1 MQRSGSYAKT
11 PTVFQMEATECGAAC
26 LAMVLGYY
34 GKYLPL
40 ERLRIETG
48 VSRDGC
54 NMENIAIAAEKFGL
68 EVQGYKQDLEGLFK
82 MPVPCIIHWN
92 FNHFV
97 VWEGRKGKY
106 CYINDPGMG
115 RRKLTEK
122 EIDECFTGVVL
133 AVQKTDSFEKSNEKE
148 TLLSFARQR
157 LKGQYGAISALIVLG
172 LFLVIPGLVIP
183 AFSSIFIDDILL
195 GGNYSWITA
204 LLAAMFFTFLF
215 KLGLT
220 YYRSVLL
227 KKLTEKMTLISNYK
241 FFSHMLKLPIS
252 FFDQRYAGDLAQR
265 VSNDNNV
272 TMFLTGTL
280 AETVLNCIIAVFYLI
295 LLIAYSPVLTMI
307 GVINVVLNL
316 ILIKAAAGAMADIS
330 MRSQQESGKLYGL
343 LISGLRLTSTLKA
356 SGTED
361 SFVSRIQ
368 GNYAKGINVEQEMGM
383 KQEALNAIPEVSSQ
397 ILSTILLIAGGLYV
411 INGNMTAG
419 TLVAFMA
426 LMDSFTAPINS
437 LAGFITSIQTTRAD
451 MARVNDIM
459 KYQEDPKFEERQFE
473 DISDKLTGNVTLKDI
488 SFGYII
494 LSPPLIEDFGF
505 DLKSGSSVAFVG
517 SSGSG
522 KSTVSKICSGLYR
535 PWSGEILFDGV
546 SREKI
551 PPEVI
556 SASISTV
563 SQDITIFSGTI
574 RDNLTM
580 WNPYIL
586 EEDMVRAARD
596 ACIHDYI
603 ISKPEAY
610 DYRLSEGGDNLSG
623 GQRQRLEIAR
633 ALVNNPSILIMD
645 EATSALDPITEKKII
660 DNIKERG
667 CTCIIVAHR
676 LSAIRDCDEIL
687 VMDQGKIVQRGS
699 HEQLSQVEGHYQR
712 LIRNI

>member
-1 MQRSGSYAKT
+1 MQKSGSYAKT

-115 RRKLTEK
+115 RRKLTEQ

-148 TLLSFARQR
+148 TLLSFVRQR
-157 LKGQYGAISALIVLG
+157 LKGQYGAIAALIVLG

-204 LLAAMFFTFLF
+204 LLAAMLFTFLF
-215 KLGLT
+215 KMGLT

-280 AETVLNCIIAVFYLI
+280 AETILNCIIALFYLI
-295 LLIAYSPVLTMI
+295 MLIAYSPVLTMI

-356 SGTED
+356 SGTEN

-397 ILSTILLIAGGLYV
+397 ILSTLLLIVGGLYV
-411 INGNMTAG
+411 INGDMTAG
-419 TLVAFMA
+419 MLVAFMA

-437 LAGFITSIQTTRAD
+437 LAGFITSIQTTKAD

-459 KYQEDPKFEERQFE
+459 KYQEDPKFEERKYE
-473 DISDKLTGNVTLKDI
+473 KISDKLSGNVTVKDI

-494 LSPPLIEDFGF
+494 LSPPLIESFGF

-517 SSGSG
+517 ASGSG

-535 PWSGEILFDGV
+535 PWSGEVLFDGV

-556 SASISTV
+556 SASVSTV

-610 DYRLSEGGDNLSG
+610 DYKLSEGGDNLSG

-687 VMDQGKIVQRGS
+687 VMDKGKIVQRGS
-699 HEQLSQVEGHYQR
+699 HEELSKVEGHYQR
-712 LIRNI
+712 LIKNI